1 MKYRINAKLHWWKIY
16 LGRVEKILLKNNQ
29 LTIVSWATFPPLL
42 FVSMIRSD
50 KKYKR
55 NPKLLWW
62 QIHIGPFGTNPLE
75 NLPWAPNGQGKLWKT
90 KKSDRESQSKQPTAF
105 SVLMRFRSTNRNQFS
120 PTNGREIS
128 SSVFGQTRLG
138 QLYFLRFFTQST
150 PQQLLQFA
158 ITFSMQLRATHPI
171 HASHATNKQM

>member
-1 MKYRINAKLHWWKIY
+1 
-16 LGRVEKILLKNNQ
+16 
-29 LTIVSWATFPPLL
+29 
-42 FVSMIRSD
+42 MIPSN

-105 SVLMRFRSTNRNQFS
+105 SVLMRFRSTNRNRFS

-138 QLYFLRFFTQST
+138 QLYMYQVAPGGAGIMCSTSQGKVSSCTLGEAQVRQVPLCLRDN
-150 PQQLLQFA
+150 L
-158 ITFSMQLRATHPI
+158 FSMDDNALVFVLI
-171 HASHATNKQM
+171 VSW

>member
-1 MKYRINAKLHWWKIY
+1 MRNYKIY

-105 SVLMRFRSTNRNQFS
+105 SVLMRFRSTNRNRFS
-120 PTNGREIS
+120 SPNGREIS

-138 QLYFLRFFTQST
+138 QLYPLFFFDDFPNHYNCTTHDNIFLFYHLCSAWR
-150 PQQLLQFA
+150 
-158 ITFSMQLRATHPI
+158 ITTS
-171 HASHATNKQM
+171 N

>member
-16 LGRVEKILLKNNQ
+16 LGCVEKILLKNNQ

-105 SVLMRFRSTNRNQFS
+105 SVLMRFRSTNRNRFS

-128 SSVFGQTRLG
+128 SSVYGTTRLG
-138 QLYFLRFFTQST
+138 QLQGSNDFL
-150 PQQLLQFA
+150 QLYSNNP
-158 ITFSMQLRATHPI
+158 TFLSSPI
-171 HASHATNKQM
+171 L